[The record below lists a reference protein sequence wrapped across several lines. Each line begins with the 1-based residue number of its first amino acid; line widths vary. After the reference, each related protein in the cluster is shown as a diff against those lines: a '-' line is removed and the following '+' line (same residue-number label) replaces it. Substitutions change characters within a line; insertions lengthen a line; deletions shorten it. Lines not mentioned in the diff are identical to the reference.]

1 VDSSCIPTIGTS
13 RTDTWMSARTRIVD
27 MVLATA
33 LSRYSSNQQVTIACP
48 VQTESRHWNI
58 GPSILTMVPPF
69 LHIVQLRS
77 DSSIT
82 GQASD
87 DTLVPS
93 RWNALGCQS
102 GTTHRAMGSLLTR
115 LELQLRCGQLVFSTQ
130 WRGCTNGAIHST
142 NQRLDVWVP
151 LVLPHTAIATPFHQ
165 HNSSNSCRP

>member
-1 VDSSCIPTIGTS
+1 
-13 RTDTWMSARTRIVD
+13 MSARTRIVD

-33 LSRYSSNQQVTIACP
+33 LSRCSSNQQVTIACP
-48 VQTESRHWNI
+48 VQTESRHWEHW
-58 GPSILTMVPPF
+58 SIHP
-69 LHIVQLRS
+69 HH
-77 DSSIT
+77 
-82 GQASD
+82 GASVHAHCAIAIRLFHHWASQD

-93 RWNALGCQS
+93 RWNALDCQS
-102 GTTHRAMGSLLTR
+102 GTTHRAMGRLLTR